1 MARPQKKGIDY
12 FPFDVGFFKD
22 RKIKALKGRFGADG
36 IMIYIFLLCEAYDE
50 EYYIQADE
58 EFIDYAAGELSMS
71 FEKIGQVINFLC
83 RRSLFDNTLFTSDKV
98 LTSHG
103 IQRRF
108 QLAIKTRAQKTP
120 VEVERKYWVLNESET
135 EPYIKVVKNYGSSE
149 KNSSSSEKN
158 PDFSEKNSYKVK
170 ESKVKESKVY
180 MGSENSSEPSSPKHK
195 YGEYKNVLLSDE
207 DMEKLKTEF
216 PNDYLNRIE
225 RLSAYVASTGKK
237 YKNHLA
243 TIRNWARSDKSVTNI
258 QSSNDNNYS
267 DLEMLARRRY
277 D

>member
-1 MARPQKKGIDY
+1 MEGKNSFVLYTSYEEQLSFLTDEDCGQLLKAIITYVKTQKREKYNGAFGMAYSFICSQIERDMQKYNHIKE
-12 FPFDVGFFKD
+12 K
-22 RKIKALKGRFGADG
+22 RKEAGKKSAQARQQRSAKSTSVKSVQQTSTNSTVNVNGNENENVNVDG
-36 IMIYIFLLCEAYDE
+36 NVNENVN
-50 EYYIQADE
+50 
-58 EFIDYAAGELSMS
+58 GN
-71 FEKIGQVINFLC
+71 VINDINIY
-83 RRSLFDNTLFTSDKV
+83 SSVDT
-98 LTSHG
+98 
-103 IQRRF
+103 
-108 QLAIKTRAQKTP
+108 TP
-120 VEVERKYWVLNESET
+120 KLKK
-135 EPYIKVVKNYGSSE
+135 I
-149 KNSSSSEKN
+149 
-158 PDFSEKNSYKVK
+158 
-170 ESKVKESKVY
+170 
-180 MGSENSSEPSSPKHK
+180 KHK